1 MSYQCTPHKKNPG
14 SASALGPHF
23 LPAALLL
30 RLTELHWMCYNAGTK
45 SQLQTDEPQQT
56 VNVTNSP
63 FWPCIHVLFLLLADL
78 IPSRQSYSSKISI
91 HYVFNTC
98 SIVSPFSP
106 LCLTL
111 ISQRPCCTFFYAMID
126 STTGFIRGHFVYVL
140 FIVAK
145 GFKRFSHLS
154 GDLTTEKEYIITKK

>member
-1 MSYQCTPHKKNPG
+1 MH
-14 SASALGPHF
+14 
-23 LPAALLL
+23 
-30 RLTELHWMCYNAGTK
+30 
-45 SQLQTDEPQQT
+45 
-56 VNVTNSP
+56 V
-63 FWPCIHVLFLLLADL
+63 HVLLLLLADL
-78 IPSRQSYSSKISI
+78 IPSKQSYSGKISI

-98 SIVSPFSP
+98 STVSPFSP

-111 ISQRPCCTFFYAMID
+111 IGQRPCCAFCYAMID
-126 STTGFIRGHFVYVL
+126 STTGFTRSHFVYVL